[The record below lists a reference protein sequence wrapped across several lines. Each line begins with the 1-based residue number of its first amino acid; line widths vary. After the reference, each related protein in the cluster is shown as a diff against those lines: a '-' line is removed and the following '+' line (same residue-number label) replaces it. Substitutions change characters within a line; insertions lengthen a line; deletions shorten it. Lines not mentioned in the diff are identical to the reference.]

1 MENYNEIA
9 KRFIKFHQEKS
20 MAERQLSAITTA
32 LIGAV
37 GEGYK
42 VTALN
47 YNESELK
54 DLDLSYHKE
63 IFTES
68 GKTVDELESS
78 LLTIFEKQNLSQLYL
93 NNELELLKFHYSMC
107 PKCFLGKYIFIPNHV
122 ITRLGDEFNPKM
134 TEIMSESI
142 DSGKQYSMMT
152 TEEGIMLFSEYD
164 NDMSEI
170 KKYLKRDDDVISY
183 EIQDLEIDE
192 VTQYYL
198 GYLYKQQPE
207 GNYGKE

>member
-9 KRFIKFHQEKS
+9 KRFIRFHQEKS

-47 YNESELK
+47 YNEAELK

-93 NNELELLKFHYSMC
+93 NNELDLLKVHYSMC

-122 ITRLGDEFNPKM
+122 IARLGDEFNPKM
-134 TEIMSESI
+134 TEIMTESI
-142 DSGKQYSMMT
+142 ESGKQYSMMT
-152 TEEGIMLFSEYD
+152 TEEGIMLFSEHD

-170 KKYLKRDDDVISY
+170 KEYLKRDDDVVSY

-207 GNYGKE
+207 GDYGKE